1 MLSLVMKKNGLGV
14 TEVAKLTGYSKTT
27 VSKLCSGTYPNGH
40 KTRQDILDR
49 LRESGYSVPE
59 EPVHVNNESEVFVQ
73 TENVSRIYW
82 LLESL
87 QADDA
92 DLTSSI
98 GVVTGQAGRG
108 KTFAVK
114 RFAAMNAQV
123 YYVFFVDGFSVVDV
137 LREMAYEASGT
148 RPFSFRACLDVI
160 DEATR
165 HERTV
170 FVLDEADKMPKRYF
184 DLVRS
189 INERCAAPMVLVGEE
204 NLNQILQSERRLRS
218 RVRDV
223 VSCEPISIADVSSY
237 YRVVL
242 GQELDPTIARDLWRR
257 SGGDFRPVVRDA
269 MTVKSIMQA
278 SDLATITPEVVQQ
291 L

>member
-1 MLSLVMKKNGLGV
+1 MLSLVMQKNSLGV
-14 TEVAKLTGYSKTT
+14 TEVAKLTGYSKAT
-27 VSKLCSGTYPNGH
+27 VSKLCTGTYPNGH
-40 KTRQDILDR
+40 KPRADILSKLKDA
-49 LRESGYSVPE
+49 GYSVPE
-59 EPVHVNNESEVFVQ
+59 ESMNVKIDAGVFVQ
-73 TENVSRIYW
+73 TENVSRIFW

-87 QADDA
+87 RDTGA

-114 RFAAMNAQV
+114 RFTALNENV
-123 YYVFFVDGFSVVDV
+123 YYIFFVDGFSVVDV

-148 RPFSFRACLDVI
+148 RPFTFRGCLDVI

-165 HERTV
+165 HNRTT
-170 FVLDEADKMPKRYF
+170 FILDEADKMPKRYF
-184 DLVRS
+184 DLIRS
-189 INERCAAPMVLVGEE
+189 INERCAAPIVLVGEE
-204 NLNQILQSERRLRS
+204 NLNQVLQSERRLRS

-223 VSCEPISIADVSSY
+223 VSCQAISIADVSSY

-242 GQELDPTIARDLWRR
+242 KQELDPEVARELWRR

-269 MTVKSIMQA
+269 MTVKAIMQA
-278 SDLATITPEVVQQ
+278 SDLVTITPEVVTQ